1 MAACDPR
8 RDRRRVDGGV
18 ADPRRRTRPAQARGR
33 RFPTNPIVIVGVGVF
48 TPANNTAIMT
58 SVRTRQAGV
67 AAGVLN
73 LTRGVGTSLGVA
85 VTALIFDLAAGG
97 ASPTSLPA
105 ALAQRGFAA
114 AVTLLAAIAA
124 TAAAVAAVRGV
135 QPRSRP
141 QANEHG

>member
-1 MAACDPR
+1 M
-8 RDRRRVDGGV
+8 
-18 ADPRRRTRPAQARGR
+18 
-33 RFPTNPIVIVGVGVF
+33 IVGVGVF

>member
-1 MAACDPR
+1 
-8 RDRRRVDGGV
+8 
-18 ADPRRRTRPAQARGR
+18 
-33 RFPTNPIVIVGVGVF
+33 VIVGVGVF

-85 VTALIFDLAAGG
+85 VTTLNFNLSAGG